1 MRRRGFVSAAA
12 LFLFFWSPDAPGQGR
27 AEPSAGTYLQSVSNL
42 IAAQQVYPQAAQR
55 AGEEGNVVLRLSI
68 DRQGGLAGLALHK
81 SSGFPLLDKAAA
93 EMARKAFPVPPPPAA
108 LAGDPLVLDAPVI
121 FKLEE

>member
-1 MRRRGFVSAAA
+1 MRRRHCLAAA
-12 LFLFFWSPDAPGQGR
+12 LFLFLPPVPGHAQAA

-42 IAAQQVYPQAAQR
+42 IAAQQVYPRAALR

-68 DRQGGLAGLALHK
+68 DRQGGLVDLALRK
-81 SSGFPLLDKAAA
+81 SSGFPVLDKAAV

-108 LAGDPLVLDAPVI
+108 LAGDPLVVDAPVL